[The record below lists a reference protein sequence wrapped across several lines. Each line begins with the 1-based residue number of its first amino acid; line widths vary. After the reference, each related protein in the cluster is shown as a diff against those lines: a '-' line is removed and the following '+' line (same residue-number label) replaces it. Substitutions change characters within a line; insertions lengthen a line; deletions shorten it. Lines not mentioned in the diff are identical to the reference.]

1 MKKRFILA
9 VVVLMPLLVVGQLTQ
24 NIRGTVIDAAS
35 KAPLPGANIRVLGT
49 TQFLGAT
56 TDIDGR
62 FKISGVPVGRVAV
75 QVSFMG
81 YETQTFPNLDLTSGK
96 EIILNVELEESVIM
110 ADEVVIEGRK
120 KGETNNEMSTVS
132 ARTFSVEASRRYAGS
147 VNDVSRMAQ
156 NFAGVQGNDDSRNDI
171 IVRGNS
177 PVGVLYRYEGVDI
190 PNPNH
195 FALLGT
201 AGGPVSI
208 LNNNVLDNSDF
219 MTGAFP
225 SEYGNALAA
234 VFDLKMRKGNNEQ
247 HEFLGQVG
255 FNGLELMAEGPMSKS
270 GKSSYLV
277 SYRYSTLQLF
287 SLAGINFGTG
297 TAVPDYQDLNVK
309 LNWDHKRGSTSIFG
323 IGGLSNVEFE
333 AEDADGS
340 SNLFADNTEDLFFY
354 SRIGVVGIKNITR
367 INNKAY
373 IKTTLATSGTFNNIL
388 RDTVELPDLNTIPSY
403 RNVSLEGKNNIN
415 TQLNYKFNA
424 KHLLRAGVIA
434 DRLFFQLS
442 DSLFNQNAQ
451 EWVTLTDD
459 NGSTFVVQPFAQWQY
474 KPTPKWTINLGLH
487 HQWFTLNNDQALEPR
502 AGISW
507 NFHPRHE
514 LAFGY
519 GKHSQVPPL
528 RIYFRQVEQPDGS
541 LQNPNQDVTMTRA
554 HHFVLSHNF
563 SITPKMRLKT
573 ELYYQDI
580 YKVPVS
586 VNENNYSLLNFG
598 SDYSIFFPDS
608 LTNGGTGTNYGI
620 EVTLEHF
627 MDRGFYFL
635 FTSSIYES
643 LYTGS
648 DGQQYGTAFNGNY
661 TFNLLGGKE
670 FFFNT
675 KKKEGK
681 KEKVMS
687 LVIDGKVTL
696 NGGQR
701 YTPVDQMAS
710 IQAGAVIFNE
720 SRTNELQ
727 YPDYFRSD
735 LRIAFKIS
743 TKKIT
748 QEWAVDFRNITNY
761 QNIFTQEFNPSTGQT
776 ENTYQIGF
784 LPIGQYRI
792 EF

>member
-1 MKKRFILA
+1 MSRWFLFIFVAFPFFLS
-9 VVVLMPLLVVGQLTQ
+9 GQITQ
-24 NIRGTVIDAAS
+24 NIRGKVIDAAS
-35 KAPLPGANIRVLGT
+35 KAPLPGANIRVIDT
-49 TQFLGAT
+49 TKFLGVT
-56 TDIDGR
+56 TDLDGK
-62 FKISGVPVGRVAV
+62 FKLQEVPVGRVTL
-75 QVSFMG
+75 QVSFIG
-81 YETQTFPNLDLTSGK
+81 YKTKTYDNLDLTSGK
-96 EIILNVELEESVIM
+96 ELVLTVELEESVIM

-120 KGETNNEMSTVS
+120 NGETNNEMSTVS
-132 ARTFSVEASRRYAGS
+132 ARTFSVEASKRYAGS
-147 VNDVSRMAQ
+147 VNDVARMAQ

-225 SEYGNALAA
+225 SEYGNAMAA

-255 FNGLELMAEGPMSKS
+255 FNGAELMAEGPMSKS

-287 SLAGINFGTG
+287 SLVGVNFGTG
-297 TAVPDYQDLNVK
+297 TAVPDYQDLNIK

-333 AEDADGS
+333 AEDDDGS
-340 SNLFADNTEDLFFY
+340 NNLFAQNTEDLFFY
-354 SRIGVVGIKNITR
+354 SKIGVVGIKNITR

-373 IKTTLATSGTFNNIL
+373 IKTTVATSATFNNIL
-388 RDTVELPDLNTIPSY
+388 RDTVELPDYNSIPSY
-403 RNVSLEGKNNIN
+403 RNTSLEGKNNIN

-424 KHLLRAGVIA
+424 KHLLRVGVIA
-434 DRLFFQLS
+434 DRLFFRLS
-442 DSLFNQNAQ
+442 DSLYNPSADLWN
-451 EWVTLTDD
+451 TLTDD
-459 NGSTFVVQPFAQWQY
+459 QGSTFVIQPFAQWQY
-474 KPTPKWTINLGLH
+474 KASEKWTFNVGIH
-487 HQWFTLNNDQALEPR
+487 HQVFTFNNDQALEPR
-502 AGISW
+502 LGI
-507 NFHPRHE
+507 NYDLHPRHT

-528 RIYFRQVEQPDGS
+528 RIYFRKVEQPNGT
-541 LQNPNQDVTMTRA
+541 LKNPNEDVTMTRA
-554 HHFVLSHNF
+554 HHFILSHNF
-563 SITPKMRLKT
+563 AITPKMRVKT

-580 YKVPVS
+580 YNVPVS
-586 VNENNYSLLNFG
+586 VNNNNYSLLNFG
-598 SDYSIFFPDS
+598 ADYSIFFPDS

-620 EVTLEHF
+620 ELTLEHF

-643 LYTGS
+643 KYKGS
-648 DGQQYGTAFNGNY
+648 NGEEFGTAFNGNY
-661 TFNLLGGKE
+661 TFNLLAGKE
-670 FFFNT
+670 FFFKN
-675 KKKEGK
+675 KNKEGK

-701 YTPVDQMAS
+701 YTPVNEQMS
-710 IQAGAVIFNE
+710 LQTGNVIYDY

-743 TKKIT
+743 TKKVT
-748 QEWAVDFRNITNY
+748 QEWAIDFRNITNY
-761 QNIFTQEFNPSTGQT
+761 NNIFTQEFNPTTGETQS
-776 ENTYQIGF
+776 TYQIGF
-784 LPIGQYRI
+784 LPIGQWRI

>member
-1 MKKRFILA
+1 MSRWFLFIFVAFPFFLS
-9 VVVLMPLLVVGQLTQ
+9 GQITQ
-24 NIRGTVIDAAS
+24 NIRGKVIDAAS
-35 KAPLPGANIRVLGT
+35 KAPLPGANIRVIDT
-49 TQFLGAT
+49 TKFLGVT
-56 TDIDGR
+56 TDLDGK
-62 FKISGVPVGRVAV
+62 FKLQEVPVGRVTL
-75 QVSFMG
+75 QVSFIG
-81 YETQTFPNLDLTSGK
+81 YKTKTYDNLDLTSGK
-96 EIILNVELEESVIM
+96 ELVLTVELEESVIM

-120 KGETNNEMSTVS
+120 NGETNNEMSTVS
-132 ARTFSVEASRRYAGS
+132 ARTFSVEASKRYAGS
-147 VNDVSRMAQ
+147 VNDVARMAQ

-225 SEYGNALAA
+225 SEYGNAMAA

-255 FNGLELMAEGPMSKS
+255 FNGAELMAEGPMSKS

-287 SLAGINFGTG
+287 SLVGVNFGTG
-297 TAVPDYQDLNVK
+297 TAVPDYQDLNIK

-333 AEDADGS
+333 AEDDDGS
-340 SNLFADNTEDLFFY
+340 NNLFAQNTEDLFFY
-354 SRIGVVGIKNITR
+354 SKIGVVGIKNTTR

-373 IKTTLATSGTFNNIL
+373 IKTTVATSATFNNIL
-388 RDTVELPDLNTIPSY
+388 RDTVELPDYNSIPSY
-403 RNVSLEGKNNIN
+403 RNTSLEGKNNIN

-424 KHLLRAGVIA
+424 KHLLRAGVIV
-434 DRLFFQLS
+434 DRLFFRLS
-442 DSLFNQNAQ
+442 DSLYNPSADLWN
-451 EWVTLTDD
+451 TLTDD
-459 NGSTFVVQPFAQWQY
+459 QGSTFVIQPFAQWQY
-474 KPTPKWTINLGLH
+474 KASEKWTFNVGIH
-487 HQWFTLNNDQALEPR
+487 HQVFTFNNDQALEPR
-502 AGISW
+502 LGI
-507 NFHPRHE
+507 NYDLHPRHT

-528 RIYFRQVEQPDGS
+528 RIYFRKVEQPNGT
-541 LQNPNQDVTMTRA
+541 LKNPNEDVTMTRA
-554 HHFVLSHNF
+554 HHFILSHNF
-563 SITPKMRLKT
+563 AITPKMRVKT

-580 YKVPVS
+580 YNVPVS
-586 VNENNYSLLNFG
+586 VNNNNYSLLNFG
-598 SDYSIFFPDS
+598 ANYSIFFPDS

-620 EVTLEHF
+620 ELTLEHF

-643 LYTGS
+643 KYKGS
-648 DGQQYGTAFNGNY
+648 NDEEFGTAFNGNY
-661 TFNLLGGKE
+661 TFNLLAGKE
-670 FFFNT
+670 FFFKN
-675 KKKEGK
+675 KNKEGK

-701 YTPVDQMAS
+701 YTPVNEQMS
-710 IQAGAVIFNE
+710 LQTGNVIYDY

-743 TKKIT
+743 TKKVT
-748 QEWAVDFRNITNY
+748 QEWAIDFRNITNY
-761 QNIFTQEFNPSTGQT
+761 NNIFTQEFNPTTGETQS
-776 ENTYQIGF
+776 TYQIGF
-784 LPIGQYRI
+784 LPIGQWRI